1 MHLQSL
7 SIAASLALLAGL
19 GGCEQRPADSDPPP
33 TRPGE
38 TTPDAPPPRQP
49 LGQRESAERP
59 GSLAAQPSA
68 APNVAAAAAG
78 ARARAE
84 LMPTQGNETRG
95 TVEFTRDG
103 AALEITA
110 NLTGLPAG
118 EHGIHVHENGDCSA
132 PDGKSA
138 GEHYAPEGGPHGAP
152 TAGHDQHHLGDLG
165 NIRADDSGAAT
176 LSTDDDELQLS
187 GDRGVVGRAVVVHA
201 SADDFQTQPDGNS
214 GTPLACGVV
223 RMVSD
228 SIDRG

>member
-7 SIAASLALLAGL
+7 SIAASLALLVGL

-33 TRPGE
+33 TRLGE
-38 TTPDAPPPRQP
+38 TTPDAPPRQP

-95 TVEFTRDG
+95 TVEFTRAG